1 MIPSRNNPPTQEEIK
16 QQFQTAIPIE
26 INIKIFGPLISQQN
40 AIPIFP
46 ECYVIITSQL
56 HYYSFNT
63 VWFRISSLYFCAISS
78 RSSAVLTKSSG
89 ILFSST
95 NFFAWSNTIDS
106 LKVDPV
112 IHLEP
117 WLRGHLKSWPWDSQI
132 YLSGSPLINKCRVNW
147 HSCFAKRTPS
157 SSFGGDTNNT
167 RGKIRRNKCLIHA
180 GNGGWLSIGS
190 YLGTIP
196 WDFRLSECIRL
207 NWNIYPWN
215 RKEWPLGD
223 H

>member
-1 MIPSRNNPPTQEEIK
+1 MLLLR
-16 QQFQTAIPIE
+16 
-26 INIKIFGPLISQQN
+26 
-40 AIPIFP
+40 
-46 ECYVIITSQL
+46 YYYDVI
-56 HYYSFNT
+56 T

-106 LKVDPV
+106 LKADPV

-117 WLRGHLKSWPWDSQI
+117 WPWGHLKSWPWDSQI

-190 YLGTIP
+190 YLGETLEYDTLKANWP
-196 WDFRLSECIRL
+196 DFWNQHCRKSLEPNFHP
-207 NWNIYPWN
+207 NWSKLKKWVGHP
-215 RKEWPLGD
+215 
-223 H
+223 